1 MSGSST
7 SGLDGTA
14 SRPYWPDSTLA
25 ATSQAGLRPP
35 RRSTEANGADKARR
49 RACTYEATVWARV
62 EDSCPSGPPCG
73 TCGSQS
79 R

>member
-7 SGLDGTA
+7 SGLDGMA

-25 ATSQAGLRPP
+25 ATSQVVLRPP
-35 RRSTEANGADKARR
+35 RRSTEADGAGKARR
-49 RACTYEATVWARV
+49 RAYTYEATVSARAT
-62 EDSCPSGPPCG
+62 DPCPSGASCG
-73 TCGSQS
+73 TGGSQS